1 MMLLGADLVVFSEG
15 NDVIEDF
22 RFSEND
28 RIQIDADIFYRLH
41 QQGDQLQLIADSGT
55 LFLNDVNQDQ
65 LLMEERIVI
74 V

>member
-1 MMLLGADLVVFSEG
+1 GDLFVFSEG

-55 LFLNDVNQDQ
+55 LFLNGVNQDQ
-65 LLMEERIVI
+65 LLMEERIVM